1 MSSTTLL
8 VPGTSMGFMGDSE
21 TEDTFGAKSEPVN
34 VSERVSVLNFSLDI
48 GSEVP
53 SDIALSVYQ

>member
-1 MSSTTLL
+1 
-8 VPGTSMGFMGDSE
+8 MGFIRDSG
-21 TEDTFGAKSEPVN
+21 TEDAFDAKSESVN
-34 VSERVSVLNFSLDI
+34 VYDTKRGSVLDFSLAI